1 MNIFH
6 EMYSTYFRIASEI
19 LKLPNINEKNIRQ
32 IMDKYGFRDSVL
44 FLPQKLIP
52 QNDGSDW
59 GLLKRNSDGELVT
72 IIKNK
77 PVEILTEIQKRW
89 FKSKLDDPKIKL
101 FIENDTFISLKKRLE
116 NVKPFYSREHFRYTD
131 QFSDGDD
138 FSDEL
143 YQENFRKILRAVKSH
158 EILEITFFSR
168 NGKKISGR
176 YIPLKIQYSA
186 KNDRFRLFCF
196 LLKDGEIFNSGVI
209 NIGRV
214 EQIRNTSE
222 HCEKNISMD
231 EYFRKRKCRE
241 PVTVCISDER
251 NATERFFME
260 FAPYEKRT
268 EIDLSSGKCTVTLW
282 YDQQE
287 ETELLIRLLG
297 FGSVVEIVSPPEF
310 RQKAR
315 DRINR
320 QYNFLNENRRP

>member
-32 IMDKYGFRDSVL
+32 IIDKYGFRDSVL

-59 GLLKRNSDGELVT
+59 GLLKRNNDGKLVT
-72 IIKNK
+72 VIKNK

-101 FIENDTFISLKKRLE
+101 FLENDTLVSLKKRLE

-158 EILEITFFSR
+158 EILEIAFFSG

-196 LLKDGEIFNSGVI
+196 SLKDGEIFHSGVI

-214 EQIRNTSE
+214 EQVRNTSE
-222 HCEKNISMD
+222 HCEKNVD
-231 EYFRKRKCRE
+231 EYFLKRKCRE

-260 FAPYEKRT
+260 FAPYEKST
-268 EIDLSSGKCTVTLW
+268 LSDSGDGKCIVKIW
-282 YDQQE
+282 YDYQE
-287 ETELLIRLLG
+287 ETELLIRLLS
-297 FGSVVEIVSPPEF
+297 FGPVIEILEPPEF
-310 RQKAR
+310 RRQAKK
-315 DRINR
+315 RIVR
-320 QYNFLNENRRP
+320 QYELLNKNCRN